1 MRSHIRQKSGS
12 VLNTTVIIVFST
24 EIKVEV
30 NFKTKEIVDGAD
42 LSRELFQS
50 HLTGSP
56 GPIFT

>member
-42 LSRELFQS
+42 LSRELFKA
-50 HLTGSP
+50 T
-56 GPIFT
+56 